1 MHVLRQAMP
10 PSRMG
15 DMFKR
20 MRPCSPAGRSTN
32 KRPPRSQVAQKC
44 QAQRLS
50 SASGN
55 AGQIGLVKGSQKPGG
70 HHSKKEAL
78 KKSVVSQLAT
88 GSQKPGR
95 EPSKKQSFRK
105 HVVRPWATKG
115 KRAQDAPLPPKGVTE
130 PRPQARLSAREVLG
144 SAFES
149 DSAHIARHGGRGQYP
164 KNCIRCI
171 CIHEPVAVQKAGAIP
186 GEVCQ
191 TWVEPR
197 PAYKGGTWAVGC
209 RVCAW
214 HQGQIAAS
222 RQPKQARTQSAGGK
236 KYSSTDPRSSKW
248 ANFNVAPVKIC
259 RPQFLQNV
267 ESHARQESHR
277 RSVVAMGLQATQMGN
292 EVVCHLPAAGG
303 QGEVVDKQVLRGRVP
318 QAKDWRDALVDAS
331 ENLSWRVQERLEMK
345 KSTPEE
351 REEMKTKTGGNE
363 APTGAH
369 YCRGG
374 AGTEKKDSA
383 CQPGCVLVAR

>member
-1 MHVLRQAMP
+1 MQ
-10 PSRMG
+10 PSRKKHKQEASPISG
-15 DMFKR
+15 GSKV
-20 MRPCSPAGRSTN
+20 PSPALEF
-32 KRPPRSQVAQKC
+32 SQRQC
-44 QAQRLS
+44 RTDWT
-50 SASGN
+50 
-55 AGQIGLVKGSQKPGG
+55 GQGQSKARRAPFEEGSPQ
-70 HHSKKEAL
+70 
-78 KKSVVSQLAT
+78 KSVVSQLAT

-149 DSAHIARHGGRGQYP
+149 DSAHIARHGGRGQSP

-186 GEVCQ
+186 GGVCQ

-303 QGEVVDKQVLRGRVP
+303 QGEVVDSQVLMGP
-318 QAKDWRDALVDAS
+318 SAPNQK
-331 ENLSWRVQERLEMK
+331 N
-345 KSTPEE
+345 
-351 REEMKTKTGGNE
+351 GGM
-363 APTGAH
+363 H
-369 YCRGG
+369 
-374 AGTEKKDSA
+374 S
-383 CQPGCVLVAR
+383 